1 MKHLT
6 PFEQFISEEEEIE
19 IDGLED
25 ISDEEA
31 DDEDIDIDIEIEDE
45 DGKSLDE
52 AIKPDIKKILTRVS
66 GAIGWKQDPKMRQ
79 ELLDKIEVVI
89 KEVMA
94 SHDYIIEDETNEKA
108 RPPKILP
115 KQRKA
120 NSVKSKVVKEL
131 LGPESKLRPVINKI
145 FLKVQ
150 KEIKKEAAT
159 QGVPVTK
166 INLDKL
172 TIKR

>member
-1 MKHLT
+1 MKRVKL
-6 PFEQFISEEEEIE
+6 FEEFIKEEEEIE
-19 IDGLED
+19 IDGLDD

-31 DDEDIDIDIEIEDE
+31 DEEDIDIDIEIEDE
-45 DGKSLDE
+45 EGKSL
-52 AIKPDIKKILTRVS
+52 
-66 GAIGWKQDPKMRQ
+66 
-79 ELLDKIEVVI
+79 
-89 KEVMA
+89 
-94 SHDYIIEDETNEKA
+94 DETNEKA

-120 NSVKSKVVKEL
+120 NAVKSKVVKEL

-145 FLKVQ
+145 FLKIQ
-150 KEIKKEAAT
+150 KEIKKEASA
-159 QGVPVTK
+159 QGVPISG